1 MPIWRLTPVDL
12 RDPSWEASSHR
23 GTALVRARD
32 EADARAVA
40 AKAFDVKTRFAPA
53 TPQAF
58 PPWGR
63 ASLVKVERIDDRR
76 YAAEGP
82 AEVLDPSI

>member
-1 MPIWRLTPVDL
+1 MPLWKLVPLDL

-23 GTALVRARD
+23 GLVIVRARD

-40 AKAFDVKTRFAPA
+40 AKAFDLKTRFAPA
-53 TPQAF
+53 KGHAF
-58 PPWGR
+58 PPWTR
-63 ASLVKVERIDDRR
+63 ASLVKAERIEDRR

-82 AEVLDPSI
+82 SELLEPLL